1 MPDEIALRH
10 AGAADA
16 EALAVVLARAFASYA
31 PRYTPEALAA
41 TTPPPAVLRARLAE
55 GPVWIAERGAEIL
68 GTVGAVLSESGV
80 YVRSMA
86 VVPEAAGQ
94 GLGRKLLAAVED
106 FATEAGAA
114 RLFLSTTP
122 FLDRAIRLYERAGFR
137 RTAAGPHDLH
147 GTPIFTM
154 EKWLGNV

>member
-1 MPDEIALRH
+1 MPDEVVIRR

-16 EALAVVLARAFASYA
+16 VAVAEVLARAFAGYA

-41 TTPPPAVLRARLAE
+41 TTPPPAVLRARMAE
-55 GPVWIAERGAEIL
+55 GPVWMAEHGGAAV
-68 GTVGAVLSESGV
+68 GTVGAVRAGRGV

-86 VVPEAAGQ
+86 VVPEAVGQ
-94 GLGRKLLAAVED
+94 GIGRKLLAAAEA
-106 FATEAGAA
+106 FAAAEGAG

-137 RTAAGPHDLH
+137 RTAAGPHDLL

-154 EKWLGNV
+154 EKQLVAP